1 MQNYKI
7 YLNNDDITSDIISFN
22 YSENLDDVASHFS
35 FSSIKNY
42 GITSVINNK
51 KSINQIR
58 IFDVNN
64 LAEPFYI
71 GYITDFERTTDKNI
85 YNYSGY
91 DCGFYLNKNEVL
103 IKFENCNI
111 CDAIEEISK
120 QCDITIKKSKFP
132 KFKQRVAKIYKD
144 AIFSD
149 VVKELLELEKLKGG
163 ISDAYIDCKKGFNIF
178 EYQVEQNLTAL
189 ITDILSVPS
198 ANTYK
203 DISVKQSIEEL
214 KNRVVITDND
224 AKSLYKLQ
232 LSSFESIATYGLLT
246 SVESIDTNKTND
258 LKQYV
263 KNKLKE
269 LNKITEEINLTML
282 GDYRISK
289 GKIIDV
295 NVSEYALN
303 GTYLVTSAEHTISSN
318 KEVVRISIEK
328 RKKD

>member
-58 IFDVNN
+58 IFDANN

-103 IKFENCNI
+103 IQFNNANI
-111 CDAIEEISK
+111 LNAIKTLCKEYEITANK
-120 QCDITIKKSKFP
+120 IP
-132 KFKQRVAKIYKD
+132 NFKANVSKIYKD
-144 AIFSD
+144 VIFSD
-149 VVKELLELEKLKGG
+149 VIKELMELEKIKGG

-198 ANTYK
+198 SNTYK

-224 AKSLYKLQ
+224 AKSLYKLTK
-232 LSSFESIATYGLLT
+232 SDDVSIKTYGLLT
-246 SVESIDTNKTND
+246 AIESVDTNKTNNLD
-258 LKQYV
+258 LYA
-263 KNKLKE
+263 KNKLNE
-269 LNKITEEINLTML
+269 LNKVAENIDLSLL

-289 GKIIDV
+289 GKIIDI
-295 NVSEYALN
+295 NIGEYNLS
-303 GTYLVTSAEHTISSN
+303 GIYLIISAEHTISSN
-318 KEVVRISIEK
+318 TEKVRISIQK
-328 RKKD
+328 YNKK